1 MSKSQRYSCINEYLK
16 RMQDGDINALAPL
29 YDCTSKHLYALCY
42 TYFQN
47 RPDSEDAVSETY
59 LRVQTA
65 IGSFN
70 GTDGYAWMST
80 IARNICINMLKKN
93 SRTVSVDMED
103 EEAVHAIGIDCAE
116 ESPTPGESEIVTV
129 AKAVLNE
136 NEFRILILHAVN
148 QEKFKLIA
156 EAVNEAEATVR
167 WQYHNAIKKVKK
179 EYERRAKL

>member
-1 MSKSQRYSCINEYLK
+1 
-16 RMQDGDINALAPL
+16 
-29 YDCTSKHLYALCY
+29 
-42 TYFQN
+42 
-47 RPDSEDAVSETY
+47 
-59 LRVQTA
+59 
-65 IGSFN
+65 
-70 GTDGYAWMST
+70 MST

-156 EAVNEAEATVR
+156 EAVNEPEATVR

>member
-1 MSKSQRYSCINEYLK
+1 MSDRRRDSQINEYLR
-16 RMQDGDINALAPL
+16 RMQEGETAALAPL

-103 EEAVHAIGIDCAE
+103 EAAVHAIGIECAE
-116 ESPTPGESEIVTV
+116 EPPVPEESEIVTV

-156 EAVNEAEATVR
+156 KAVNEPEATVR

>member
-1 MSKSQRYSCINEYLK
+1 MSEAQRYGQINEYLK
-16 RMQDGDINALAPL
+16 RMQDGDTAALAPL

-59 LRVQTA
+59 LRVQMSIA
-65 IGSFN
+65 SFKGS
-70 GTDGYAWMST
+70 DGYAWMST

-93 SRTVSVDMED
+93 SHTVSVDMED
-103 EEAVHAIGIDCAE
+103 EAAVSAFGIECTEAPPAVE
-116 ESPTPGESEIVTV
+116 ESEIMTV
-129 AKAVLNE
+129 ARTVLNE

-148 QEKFKLIA
+148 REKFKHIA
-156 EAVNEAEATVR
+156 STVNKPEATVR
-167 WQYHNAIKKVKK
+167 WQYHNAIQKVKK